1 MLTCSSPLHNKGM
14 KDRKKIE
21 ENHVTNNPFEAG
33 RLSDA
38 AQWLKMLSKEQMHLV
53 VEI

>member
-1 MLTCSSPLHNKGM
+1 M

-53 VEI
+53 VEIWKCNIYMIKLIM